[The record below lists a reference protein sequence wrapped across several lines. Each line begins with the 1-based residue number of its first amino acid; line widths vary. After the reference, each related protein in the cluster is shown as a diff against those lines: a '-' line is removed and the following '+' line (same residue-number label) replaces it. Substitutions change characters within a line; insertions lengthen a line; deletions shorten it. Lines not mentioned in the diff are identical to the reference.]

1 MATRAYILLETKA
14 GQIRP
19 VVEALHKVPGLVFV
33 DPVAGPYD
41 VIAVFEADDL
51 PAVGELVTAHVQ
63 TIPGINRTLTCP
75 SLG

>member
-1 MATRAYILLETKA
+1 MATRAYVLIETTA
-14 GQIRP
+14 GRIHH
-19 VVEALHKVPGLVFV
+19 VVEELQEMPGLIFV

-51 PAVGELVTAHVQ
+51 AAVGDLVTMHVQ
-63 TIPGINRTLTCP
+63 AIPGINRTLTCP

>member
-1 MATRAYILLETKA
+1 MATRAYVLVETNA

-19 VVEALHKVPGLVFV
+19 VVEALHKMPGLIFV

-51 PAVGELVTAHVQ
+51 AAVGDLVTTHVQ
-63 TIPGINRTLTCP
+63 TIPGINRTLTCL
-75 SLG
+75 SLA